1 MHNAEVVRLRIVR
14 LGPRPCRHH
23 HRGPGGRGP
32 GPGYRGRGGPGPG
45 RARRG
50 DVRAALL
57 ALLAD
62 RPMHGYEMIQE
73 IEQRTG
79 GIWKP
84 SPGSVYPTLALL
96 EDEGLVQSET
106 VDGKK
111 RFGLTDAGREAGAAA
126 GAAPW
131 DAMVRDADPAQV
143 ELRDAVGSV
152 MVAARQIAE
161 IGTDEQKAK
170 AVALVTE
177 LRRALYLLLAE

>member
-1 MHNAEVVRLRIVR
+1 MHDAESVRLRIVR
-14 LGPRPCRHH
+14 FGPRQCRHH
-23 HRGPGGRGP
+23 HRGPSGRGQ
-32 GPGYRGRGGPGPG
+32 GPGFRGRGGPGPG

-73 IEQRTG
+73 LEQRTG

-96 EDEGLVQSET
+96 EDEGLVQSEV

-111 RFGLTDAGREAGAAA
+111 QFALTEAGRHAGVSAD
-126 GAAPW
+126 AAPW

-161 IGTDEQKAK
+161 IGTDAQKAK